1 MRILVQ
7 KGGQRMWVSNPEKI
21 KYWEAIA
28 GKSSALAKKLG
39 GGIGN
44 VSVLKRVK

>member
-7 KGGQRMWVSNPEKI
+7 KGGQRMWISNPEKI
-21 KYWEAIA
+21 KFWERMASN
-28 GKSSALAKKLG
+28 SSALAKKLG